1 MRHGEC
7 QRGLRRNLGQHRCTD
22 GRNEELRAR
31 SAPRTRR
38 HPAVRRRPGSCHPD
52 WDYARSRPRSGRQVV
67 YLGHDRNAPSIEEGR
82 PGVELIRSH
91 VATQLPTRDNSSS
104 SLVVRPS
111 PPPRYPRS
119 MKFPP
124 VQPFPDD
131 AFTRVLCVVA
141 HPDDLEY
148 GTSSAVAA
156 WTAKGIEVAYLL
168 LTRGE
173 AGIDTMDPKATA
185 ELRVC
190 EQIKGSHEV
199 GVTQVDFLDY
209 PDGVLQY
216 SIAMRRDIARAIRSF
231 RPDALVAGA
240 CDVEFAIGLNQ
251 ADHRVAGL
259 AAVDAMRDAANRWVF
274 PELLDGGLEPH
285 STRWLL
291 TNGFE
296 HATHGVD
303 ISGEPLERGIA
314 SLEAHVEYLAA
325 IPGHPAPRDMISSF
339 TALQGKSM
347 GVPNG
352 VLFRAWDSQA
362 RPALLEELQA
372 AQEQRAYAADA
383 ANPDWMITHDG
394 SIPS

>member
-1 MRHGEC
+1 MGKP
-7 QRGLRRNLGQHRCTD
+7 GKIFW
-22 GRNEELRAR
+22 
-31 SAPRTRR
+31 
-38 HPAVRRRPGSCHPD
+38 PAVHPMSSAERRE
-52 WDYARSRPRSGRQVV
+52 
-67 YLGHDRNAPSIEEGR
+67 RN
-82 PGVELIRSH
+82 H
-91 VATQLPTRDNSSS
+91 F
-104 SLVVRPS
+104 VVRPRRAA
-111 PPPRYPRS
+111 RYPRS

-141 HPDDLEY
+141 HPDDVEY

-156 WTAKGIEVAYLL
+156 WTAQGIEVAYLL

-185 ELRVC
+185 ELRIR

-199 GVTQVDFLDY
+199 GVTQVDFLEY
-209 PDGVLQY
+209 PDGVLEY

-231 RPDALVAGA
+231 RPDALVVTAW
-240 CDVEFAIGLNQ
+240 DVEFPIGLNQ

-285 STRWLL
+285 STRWLI

-296 HATHGVD
+296 NATHGVD

-314 SLEAHVEYLAA
+314 SLEAHAEYLAA
-325 IPGHPAPRDMISSF
+325 IPGHPAPRDMISGF
-339 TALQGKSM
+339 TALQGKAM
-347 GVPNG
+347 GVGNA

-362 RPALLEELQA
+362 RPALLEESQA
-372 AQEQRAYAADA
+372 AQEKSAAAD
-383 ANPDWMITHDG
+383 
-394 SIPS
+394 